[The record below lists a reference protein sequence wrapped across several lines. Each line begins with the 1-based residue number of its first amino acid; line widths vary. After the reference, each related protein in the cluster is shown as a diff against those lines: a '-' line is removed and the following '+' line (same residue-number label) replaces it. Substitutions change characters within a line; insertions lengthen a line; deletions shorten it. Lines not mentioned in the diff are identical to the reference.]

1 VGLVRKL
8 TRTDGTVA
16 HLVQVF
22 SLSEKGQFPGVEGGS

>member
-1 VGLVRKL
+1 LVRKL

-22 SLSEKGQFPGVEGGS
+22 SLSERGQFPGIEGTT